1 MIVPCNELIG
11 ELNYYYAG
19 TIQKNRTMH
28 RNMNAC
34 YVHLSYDAMRQSC
47 HAVCKWSHMH
57 RHTQTKLGTQQD
69 LWNASRRFVTLR
81 LLCKQHA
88 VATRL
93 FNESTGVHVGHI
105 TRSNIAYFITLHYW
119 QSFTLDNY
127 HFSSFEVLNVFPRFH
142 CHLPVRV
149 NENNWNHKCQKARRY
164 FLILSIF
171 HSNWMELSHDHWTR

>member
-1 MIVPCNELIG
+1 MIVPCIIAKQW
-11 ELNYYYAG
+11 AG
-19 TIQKNRTMH
+19 WWAQLLLRRHNPKNRTMH

-93 FNESTGVHVGHI
+93 FNESTGLHVGHI
-105 TRSNIAYFITLHYW
+105 TRSNIAYFITLHYIGSHSLW
-119 QSFTLDNY
+119 TIIILVVLKFSTFFFDFIVEELFTCQSK
-127 HFSSFEVLNVFPRFH
+127 
-142 CHLPVRV
+142 
-149 NENNWNHKCQKARRY
+149 WK
-164 FLILSIF
+164 
-171 HSNWMELSHDHWTR
+171 

>member
-1 MIVPCNELIG
+1 MAIAPIHNRLMIVPCNELIG

-47 HAVCKWSHMH
+47 HAVCKHCKWSHMH

-93 FNESTGVHVGHI
+93 FNESTGLHVGHI
-105 TRSNIAYFITLHYW
+105 TRSNIAYFITLHYIGSHSLW
-119 QSFTLDNY
+119 TIIILVVSKFSTFFLDFIVIY
-127 HFSSFEVLNVFPRFH
+127 
-142 CHLPVRV
+142 
-149 NENNWNHKCQKARRY
+149 
-164 FLILSIF
+164 LS
-171 HSNWMELSHDHWTR
+171 E